1 MISIPLNDSIGPT
14 QLDELEWL
22 ETFGTGGWASGTLSG
37 AATRRYHGLLVAALT
52 PPANRWLLL
61 AKLDE
66 TICVG
71 SSRYECGCNQY
82 PGARHPLGYK
92 FSANFKQ
99 EQFPVFEYQT
109 PDLSFKKTF
118 VGVHGENTLL
128 IQYEFT
134 STPPDCVIEFLPLI
148 ANRPIHSL
156 RRADAIRVQP
166 CIFNAGVLNI
176 TAQNG
181 VPGLTISIPESQF
194 LAKTEWYYNVRYNEE
209 EKRGYDFEEDLLSYG
224 VLRRQIRS
232 GDKFVVEV
240 SANNLVG
247 RDTSLLLARESSR
260 RKRLRENIPVQ
271 DEFAHS
277 LCRAADQF
285 IIRRAETG
293 RSILAGYHWFNDWGR
308 DAMIALPG
316 LCLVTKR
323 FEDAKRILLTFSSA
337 MQHGLLPNNFADDGA
352 PAGYNSIDA
361 TLWYF
366 VALYQYL
373 HYTNDTEFVAHL
385 LPALHDIIDAHVRG
399 TIHNIHLSDD
409 GLLSGGNPTIQLTWM
424 DAKIG
429 DWVVTARQG
438 KAVEVNALWYN
449 TLSIMAVLC
458 TRIGF
463 GAEAS
468 RYATRARVAKQRFQE
483 LFWNGESD
491 SLFDYV
497 DGSFRDSRIRP
508 NQIFALSLPFQ
519 LIEGGQAIAILRT
532 IEQKLLTP
540 FGLRTLDPSHPNF
553 QSNYGGTQASRD
565 SAYHQ
570 GTVWPWLLGPY
581 ITALCRVLGEP
592 GRQKAIK
599 LLAPIKSHLSSNG
612 LGSISEIFDGSE
624 PYAARGAIAQ
634 AWSVG
639 EILRCYVEDICQI
652 RPQN

>member
-1 MISIPLNDSIGPT
+1 MISISLPNSLSIT
-14 QLDELEWL
+14 QQEEHEWL
-22 ETFGTGGWASGTLSG
+22 ETFATGGWASGTLSG
-37 AATRRYHGLLVAALT
+37 AATRRYHGLLVAALN

-66 TICVG
+66 AICVG
-71 SSRYECGCNQY
+71 SRRYECGCSQY
-82 PGARHPLGYK
+82 PGVRHPQGYQFLK
-92 FSANFKQ
+92 SFKQ
-99 EQFPVFEYQT
+99 DQFPTLEYQST
-109 PDLSFKKTF
+109 EFSFRKTLI
-118 VGVHGENTLL
+118 GVHGENTLL
-128 IQYEFT
+128 IQYEIGT
-134 STPPDCVIEFLPLI
+134 VPSDCTIEFHPLV

-156 RRADAIRVQP
+156 RRADASRVQQSTFSSGLLK
-166 CIFNAGVLNI
+166 IA
-176 TAQNG
+176 AQDDI
-181 VPGLTISIPESQF
+181 PGLTISVPESQF
-194 LAKTEWYYNVRYNEE
+194 YPKTEWYYNVRYNEE

-224 VLRRQIRS
+224 VFQRNLRS
-232 GDKFVVEV
+232 GEKFIVEV
-240 SANNLVG
+240 STNHLIG
-247 RDTSLLLARESSR
+247 RDTSLLFARERNR
-260 RKRLRENIPVQ
+260 RKRLRESLPLQ
-271 DEFAHS
+271 EEFTFA
-277 LCRAADQF
+277 LGRAADQF
-285 IIRRAETG
+285 IVRRGNTG
-293 RSILAGYHWFNDWGR
+293 RSIIAGYHWFNDWGR

-316 LCLVTKR
+316 LCLVTQR

-337 MQHGLLPNNFADDGA
+337 MQHGLLPNNFADDGS

-373 HYTNDTEFVAHL
+373 RYTNDTEFVAHL

-399 TIHNIHLSDD
+399 TIHDIHLTDD

-424 DAKIG
+424 DAKVG

-449 TLSIMAVLC
+449 TLSIMSVLC

-491 SLFDYV
+491 CLFDYI
-497 DGSFRDSRIRP
+497 DGSSRDTRIRP
-508 NQIFALSLPFQ
+508 NQILALSLPFQ
-519 LIEGGQAIAILRT
+519 LIEGGQAIALLKT

-540 FGLRTLDPSHPNF
+540 FGLRTLDPSNPNF

-581 ITALCRVLGEP
+581 ITATCQVLGEP
-592 GRQKAIK
+592 GRIKSMK
-599 LLAPIKSHLSSNG
+599 LLESIRSHFSSNG
-612 LGSISEIFDGSE
+612 LGSISEIFDGNE
-624 PYAARGAIAQ
+624 PHTARGAIAQ
-634 AWSVG
+634 AWSVA